1 MTNILTAAE
10 AALVLRCD
18 ETDVR
23 MLALLPQIDAHIK
36 NATGHA
42 WEGDDTINET
52 AKAAARILLVRG
64 YEDPGMMGSANSQSF
79 ALSSYFSQL
88 EALALRYVEFQ
99 GRSGAGPIYAERIT
113 LGDQV
118 DSLVGISGVS
128 GDQSSGFESIIT
140 VDGQIQQT
148 STEDLSD
155 YWFRAHLVPVE
166 DQ

>member
-1 MTNILTAAE
+1 MANILSAAE
-10 AALVLRCD
+10 AASILRCEVD
-18 ETDVR
+18 DAN

-42 WEGDDTINET
+42 WEGDDPIHET

-64 YEDPGMMGSANSQSF
+64 YEDPGMMGSGGEGSF

-99 GRSGAGPIYAERIT
+99 GRSGAGPIWVNRIV

-128 GDQSSGFESIIT
+128 GDQSSNFESIIT

-148 STEDLSD
+148 ATEDLSD
-155 YWFRAHLVPVE
+155 YWYRAHLVPVE

>member
-10 AALVLRCD
+10 AASILRCD
-18 ETDVR
+18 ETDAR
-23 MLALLPQIDAHIK
+23 MVALLPQIDAHIK

-42 WEGDDTINET
+42 WEGDDPINVT

-64 YEDPGMMGSANSQSF
+64 YEDPGMMGSGGEGSF
-79 ALSSYFSQL
+79 ALSSYFCQL

-99 GRSGAGPIYAERIT
+99 GRSGTGPIWLGRFA
-113 LGDQV
+113 LGDEV

-128 GDQSSGFESIIT
+128 GDQSANFESIIT

-148 STEDLSD
+148 ATEDLSD
-155 YWFRAHLVPVE
+155 YWYRAHLVPVE